1 MQPTRLTWTRRL
13 ALWEGW
19 SYLLLLGVAMPL
31 KYGAGLEAAV
41 LVTGWAHGLLFIAVW
56 AAALLCRVRGWL
68 DTGRT
73 VLLLVA
79 TLLPAGPFF
88 LDRRI
93 FGPTDPET
101 PATLGPHGA

>member
-41 LVTGWAHGLLFIAVW
+41 VVTGWAHGLLFIAVW
-56 AAALLCRVRGWL
+56 AAALLCRVRGLL
-68 DTGRT
+68 DSRQT
-73 VLLLVA
+73 VLLLIA

-93 FGPTDPET
+93 FGPTSPGP
-101 PATLGPHGA
+101 PATLGSNGA